1 MAWAPD
7 AKYWHRLWSVRF
19 AVAGSV
25 ISVASVVFPGV
36 LGFVN
41 PLERPYTY
49 AAVSTG
55 FLLATLFARLID
67 QKDVPDA

>member
-19 AVAGSV
+19 AVAGAVVSV
-25 ISVASVVFPGV
+25 GSVVFPGV

-41 PLERPYTY
+41 PLERPITY
-49 AAVSTG
+49 ASVSG
-55 FLLATLFARLID
+55 AFFVATLFARLID
-67 QKDVPDA
+67 QKEVPDA